1 MSTPDELLQQYQGQ
15 IVPRSFNAGFVT
27 LSYIISLIGAAAT
40 LELMNRRTSRNGY
53 FNHFLLVSSS
63 ITMGGIA
70 IWCMHYIG
78 NRAIELAD
86 GQLELQIAYS
96 GGFTALSFFIPIMV
110 LLLAFVAAGTN
121 QVSWYRIGDSGSL
134 AGGAICGSKWASR
147 FTPYVARLCTTRG
160 NASIANFTC
169 IYSTAN
175 VVGSVLIAMAASTAA
190 LSLFFL
196 FRASWT
202 GSWWKRGICAVLLAG
217 AVSGMHWCAST
228 GTEYRLV
235 RLSSGTSPLSRNT
248 TVIVVICLS
257 VGASLTLA
265 ATAIWTAHVMRKTA
279 TKAQQIILAAAIF
292 DRAGRILVTPDGLL
306 PSEKVTDTY
315 IERRHDDVFNVANP
329 LFHWMFRV
337 SRNWS
342 GVSSVIDNMA
352 DHLADLPRNRR
363 DGRVRLI
370 DEDGQLVDNYDVVF
384 RELFCLAAKGLADK
398 TREQLANV
406 GILWDEILPTGAL
419 APRPASPIAKDRPRS
434 ETAREKSM
442 EDAAE
447 KGEGWRSGHEY
458 SRGSLMFLVRR
469 LDKSRDVERLEA
481 AGYRFADVNQIS
493 HIISSN
499 MQIKAQNVDSKLMDM
514 AAFAEEK
521 TMMEPGVHMGF
532 FGVQA
537 RVGGGFDIVV
547 RRGARNLLPTVQMS
561 EEPLESWQLDLI
573 RQLDGLR
580 VTAICSNLKESK
592 RVSPALS
599 LFASKIAKSVEI
611 LRALV
616 KSPIFDE
623 ATLTARVVQVPCRAP
638 FGSSSANNC
647 TMISLR
653 VVIPIHIN
661 ILSPHYDL
669 MPLSFF
675 KVQQLVYK
683 DSPQHIDFAR
693 SIHRELAPI
702 VNARNPQAALPS
714 SRRNKPTPSSAR
726 HRFFGHTRS
735 SASGHSVDDDGNSI
749 PTKIRT
755 KSSATSTHSVST
767 LLRTRAESD
776 RRLDDTLSDR
786 SLVPKTDNQQQSTL
800 GGIMVS
806 QEITVNCEVER
817 AAQSYR
823 EPAQSGSK
831 GHARG
836 ESTKMHTSD
845 SSVME
850 MQPVAHRDQE
860 VHVGLTL
867 GSATIESHKSS
878 EVVSFVDELFAVCVG
893 NRQGV

>member
-27 LSYIISLIGAAAT
+27 LSYIVSLIGAAAT
-40 LELMNRRTSRNGY
+40 FELMNRRTSRNGY

-63 ITMGGIA
+63 ITMGVLLYG
-70 IWCMHYIG
+70 HYIG

-96 GGFTALSFFIPIMV
+96 AGFTALSFFIPIMV

-121 QVSWYRIGDSGSL
+121 QVSWYRIGGGGSL
-134 AGGAICGSKWASR
+134 AGGAICGMH
-147 FTPYVARLCTTRG
+147 YLG

-169 IYSTAN
+169 VYSTAN

-202 GSWWKRGICAVLLAG
+202 GSWWKRGICAVVLAG

-228 GTEYRLV
+228 GTEYRLI

-279 TKAQQIILAAAIF
+279 TKAQQIVLAAAIF

-315 IERRHDDVFNVANP
+315 IERTHDDVFNVANP
-329 LFHWMFRV
+329 LFHWMYRV
-337 SRNWS
+337 SRNWA
-342 GVSSVIDNMA
+342 GVSSMIDNMA
-352 DHLADLPRNRR
+352 DHLAHLPRNRK
-363 DGRVRLI
+363 DGRARLI

-384 RELFCLAAKGLADK
+384 RELFCLAAQGLAEK

-419 APRPASPIAKDRPRS
+419 APRPVSPSVKDRPKS
-434 ETAREKSM
+434 GTPTEKSM

-447 KGEGWRSGHEY
+447 KGEGWRSRHEY

-469 LDKSRDVERLEA
+469 LDRPRDVEKLEA
-481 AGYRFADVNQIS
+481 AGYRFADVNQVS
-493 HIISSN
+493 HIISSS

-561 EEPLESWQLDLI
+561 EDPMESWQLDLI

-580 VTAICSNLKESK
+580 VTTLCSNMKASE

-599 LFASKIAKSVEI
+599 LFASKISKSIEL

-616 KSPIFDE
+616 KNPIFDE

-638 FGSSSANNC
+638 FGSSSANSC

-653 VVIPIHIN
+653 VVIPIHVN
-661 ILSPHYDL
+661 VSSPHCDL

-702 VNARNPQAALPS
+702 VNARNPQASSPS
-714 SRRNKPTPSSAR
+714 SRHNKPEPFSARYKFFRHSASSSADQ
-726 HRFFGHTRS
+726 
-735 SASGHSVDDDGNSI
+735 AVDGNGGSI
-749 PTKIRT
+749 PTMTRT
-755 KSSATSTHSVST
+755 KSSGDSIYSVSA
-767 LLRTRAESD
+767 LKLWTRAESE
-776 RRLDDTLSDR
+776 RRMDDTLPDR
-786 SLVPKTDNQQQSTL
+786 SFVPKMDSQEPSTL

-806 QEITVNCEVER
+806 QEISVVREVER

-823 EPAQSGSK
+823 KKASHSDNNK
-831 GHARG
+831 VHARRD
-836 ESTKMHTSD
+836 STKKPTTD

-850 MQPVAHRDQE
+850 MQPVARRDQE
-860 VHVGLTL
+860 IHVGLTL
-867 GSATIESHKSS
+867 GSATVESHKSG
-878 EVVSFVDELFAVCVG
+878 EVVSFVDDLFAVCVG
-893 NRQGV
+893 NRHGV

>member
-1 MSTPDELLQQYQGQ
+1 MPANPTNVLA
-15 IVPRSFNAGFVT
+15 V
-27 LSYIISLIGAAAT
+27 
-40 LELMNRRTSRNGY
+40 
-53 FNHFLLVSSS
+53 
-63 ITMGGIA
+63 
-70 IWCMHYIG
+70 HY
-78 NRAIELAD
+78 L
-86 GQLELQIAYS
+86 
-96 GGFTALSFFIPIMV
+96 
-110 LLLAFVAAGTN
+110 
-121 QVSWYRIGDSGSL
+121 
-134 AGGAICGSKWASR
+134 
-147 FTPYVARLCTTRG
+147 G

-169 IYSTAN
+169 VYSTAN

-202 GSWWKRGICAVLLAG
+202 GSWWKRGICAVVLAG

-228 GTEYRLV
+228 GTEYRLI

-279 TKAQQIILAAAIF
+279 TKAQQIVLAAAIF

-315 IERRHDDVFNVANP
+315 IERTHDDVFNVANP
-329 LFHWMFRV
+329 LFHWMYRV
-337 SRNWS
+337 SRNWA
-342 GVSSVIDNMA
+342 GVSSMIDNMA
-352 DHLADLPRNRR
+352 DHLAHLPRNRK
-363 DGRVRLI
+363 DGRARLI
-370 DEDGQLVDNYDVVF
+370 DDDGQLVDNYDVVF
-384 RELFCLAAKGLADK
+384 RELFCLAAQGLAEK

-419 APRPASPIAKDRPRS
+419 APRPVPPSVKDRPKS
-434 ETAREKSM
+434 GTPTEKSM

-447 KGEGWRSGHEY
+447 KGEGWRSRHEY

-469 LDKSRDVERLEA
+469 LDRSRDVEKLEA
-481 AGYRFADVNQIS
+481 AGYRFADVNQVS
-493 HIISSN
+493 HIIGSS
-499 MQIKAQNVDSKLMDM
+499 MQIKAQNLDSKLMDM

-547 RRGARNLLPTVQMS
+547 TRGARNLLPTVRMS
-561 EEPLESWQLDLI
+561 EDPIESWQLDLI

-580 VTAICSNLKESK
+580 VTTLCSNMKASE

-599 LFASKIAKSVEI
+599 LFASKISKSIEL
-611 LRALV
+611 LRALI
-616 KSPIFDE
+616 KNPIFDE

-638 FGSSSANNC
+638 FGSSSANFC

-653 VVIPIHIN
+653 VVIPIHVN
-661 ILSPHYDL
+661 VLSPHCDL

-702 VNARNPQAALPS
+702 VNARNPQTSSPS
-714 SRRNKPTPSSAR
+714 SRYNKPEPFSAR
-726 HRFFGHTRS
+726 YKFFRH
-735 SASGHSVDDDGNSI
+735 SGSQAADQAVDGNGGSI
-749 PTKIRT
+749 PTMTRT
-755 KSSATSTHSVST
+755 KSSGDSIYSVSALKLWT
-767 LLRTRAESD
+767 RTESE
-776 RRLDDTLSDR
+776 RRMDDILPER
-786 SLVPKTDNQQQSTL
+786 SLPSKMDSQEPSTL

-806 QEITVNCEVER
+806 QEISVVREVER

-823 EPAQSGSK
+823 KKASQSDNK
-831 GHARG
+831 THARRD
-836 ESTKMHTSD
+836 STKKPTTD
-845 SSVME
+845 SSGME
-850 MQPVAHRDQE
+850 MQPVARRDQE
-860 VHVGLTL
+860 IHVGLTL
-867 GSATIESHKSS
+867 GSAIVESHKSG
-878 EVVSFVDELFAVCVG
+878 EVVSFVDDLFAECVG
-893 NRQGV
+893 NRHGV

>member
-40 LELMNRRTSRNGY
+40 LELMNRRTSRNGF

-96 GGFTALSFFIPIMV
+96 AGFTALSFFIPIMV

-121 QVSWYRIGDSGSL
+121 QVSWYRIGGGGSL
-134 AGGAICGSKWASR
+134 AGGAICGMH
-147 FTPYVARLCTTRG
+147 YLG

-169 IYSTAN
+169 VYSTAN

-202 GSWWKRGICAVLLAG
+202 GSWWKRGICAVVLAG
-217 AVSGMHWCAST
+217 AVSGMHWCASM
-228 GTEYRLV
+228 GTEYRLD
-235 RLSSGTSPLSRNT
+235 RLNSGTNPLSRNT

-279 TKAQQIILAAAIF
+279 TKAQQIVLAAAVF

-315 IERRHDDVFNVANP
+315 IERTHDDVFNVANP
-329 LFHWMFRV
+329 LFHWMYRV

-342 GVSSVIDNMA
+342 GVSGLIDNMA
-352 DHLADLPRNRR
+352 DHLAGLPRNRKDSR
-363 DGRVRLI
+363 ARLI
-370 DEDGQLVDNYDVVF
+370 DEDGRLVDNYDVVF
-384 RELFCLAAKGLADK
+384 RELFCLAAQGLAEK

-406 GILWDEILPTGAL
+406 GILWDEILPY
-419 APRPASPIAKDRPRS
+419 RS
-434 ETAREKSM
+434 ETATEKSM

-447 KGEGWRSGHEY
+447 KGEGWRSRHEY

-469 LDKSRDVERLEA
+469 LDKSRDVEKLEA
-481 AGYRFADVNQIS
+481 AGYRFADVSQVS
-493 HIISSN
+493 HIISSS
-499 MQIKAQNVDSKLMDM
+499 MQIKSQNVDSKLMDM

-561 EEPLESWQLDLI
+561 EEPLEPWQLDFV
-573 RQLDGLR
+573 RRLDGLR
-580 VTAICSNLKESK
+580 VTTLVSNLKESK
-592 RVSPALS
+592 RVTPALS
-599 LFASKIAKSVEI
+599 LFAIKTAKSVEI

-616 KSPIFDE
+616 KNPIFDE

-638 FGSSSANNC
+638 FGSSSANSC
-647 TMISLR
+647 TMISLK
-653 VVIPIHIN
+653 VVIPIHVN
-661 ILSPHYDL
+661 VLSPHCDL

-702 VNARNPQAALPS
+702 VNARNPHATSPS
-714 SRRNKPTPSSAR
+714 SRRNKFFR
-726 HRFFGHTRS
+726 HPIS
-735 SASGHSVDDDGNSI
+735 SASDHSVNDHGHSI
-749 PTKIRT
+749 PTKTRT
-755 KSSATSTHSVST
+755 KSIAASTSSAST
-767 LLRTRAESD
+767 LLWTKVEAE
-776 RRLDDTLSDR
+776 RRLGDTPSDR
-786 SLVPKTDNQQQSTL
+786 SLVPKTDSQEPSAL

-806 QEITVNCEVER
+806 QEIKVVREVER
-817 AAQSYR
+817 AAQS
-823 EPAQSGSK
+823 AQSESK

-836 ESTKMHTSD
+836 DSSKKHASD

-850 MQPVAHRDQE
+850 MQPVARRDPE
-860 VHVGLTL
+860 IHVGLKF
-867 GSATIESHKSS
+867 GSATIESHKSG
-878 EVVSFVDELFAVCVG
+878 EAVSFVDDLFAVCVG
-893 NRQGV
+893 NRHGV

>member
-1 MSTPDELLQQYQGQ
+1 MTTTTTNMSTPDELLRQYQDQ

-40 LELMNRRTSRNGY
+40 LELMNRRTSRNGF

-86 GQLELQIAYS
+86 GQHELQIAYS
-96 GGFTALSFFIPIMV
+96 AGFTALSFFIPIMV

-121 QVSWYRIGDSGSL
+121 QVSWYRIGGGGCL
-134 AGGAICGSKWASR
+134 AGGAICGMH
-147 FTPYVARLCTTRG
+147 YLG
-160 NASIANFTC
+160 NASIANYTC
-169 IYSTAN
+169 VYSITN

-202 GSWWKRGICAVLLAG
+202 GSWWKRGICAVVLAG

-228 GTEYRLV
+228 GTEYRLD
-235 RLSSGTSPLSRNT
+235 RLSSGTNPLSRNT

-279 TKAQQIILAAAIF
+279 TKAQQIVLAAAIF

-315 IERRHDDVFNVANP
+315 IERTHDDMFNVANP

-342 GVSSVIDNMA
+342 GVSGVIGNMA
-352 DHLADLPRNRR
+352 DHLAELPRNKR
-363 DGRVRLI
+363 DGRARLI
-370 DEDGQLVDNYDVVF
+370 DEDGRLVDNYDVVF
-384 RELFCLAAKGLADK
+384 RELFCLAAQGLAEK
-398 TREQLANV
+398 TREQLVNV

-419 APRPASPIAKDRPRS
+419 APRPGSPAAKDRPRS
-434 ETAREKSM
+434 ATEKSV

-447 KGEGWRSGHEY
+447 KGEGWRSRHEC

-469 LDKSRDVERLEA
+469 LDKSRDVEKLEA
-481 AGYRFADVNQIS
+481 AGYRFADVNQVS
-493 HIISSN
+493 HIISSS

-514 AAFAEEK
+514 ATFAEEK
-521 TMMEPGVHMGF
+521 AMMEPGVHLGF

-537 RVGGGFDIVV
+537 RVGGGFDILV

-561 EEPLESWQLDLI
+561 EDPLEPWQLSLI
-573 RQLDGLR
+573 RQLDGMTIATLY
-580 VTAICSNLKESK
+580 ANLNESK
-592 RVSPALS
+592 RISSAHS
-599 LFASKIAKSVEI
+599 LFASQLSQSVES

-616 KSPIFDE
+616 TTPIFNE
-623 ATLTARVVQVPCRAP
+623 ATLTSKVVQVPCKAP
-638 FGSSSANNC
+638 FGSSAANTC

-653 VVIPIHIN
+653 AVMPIHVN
-661 ILSPHYDL
+661 VLSPHCDL

-702 VNARNPQAALPS
+702 VSARNPPTS
-714 SRRNKPTPSSAR
+714 SQLAGHNRPVSSSIRRK
-726 HRFFGHTRS
+726 FFGHSRS
-735 SASGHSVDDDGNSI
+735 SPSVDANGNSK
-749 PTKIRT
+749 PTKVRT
-755 KSSATSTHSVST
+755 KSSAGSTHSIST
-767 LLRTRAESD
+767 LKLWTRAESE
-776 RRLDDTLSDR
+776 RRPDDDSSDR
-786 SLVPKTDNQQQSTL
+786 SYVPKMDSQEPSTL

-806 QEITVNCEVER
+806 QEITVIREVER
-817 AAQSYR
+817 AAQSTI
-823 EPAQSGSK
+823 PHSK
-831 GHARG
+831 GHARR
-836 ESTKMHTSD
+836 ESSKKDTPD
-845 SSVME
+845 PSVME
-850 MQPVAHRDQE
+850 MQPVPRRDQE
-860 VHVGLTL
+860 IHVGLTL
-867 GSATIESHKSS
+867 GSATIESHKGS
-878 EVVSFVDELFAVCVG
+878 EVASFVDDLFAVCVG
-893 NRQGV
+893 NRHGV

>member
-1 MSTPDELLQQYQGQ
+1 
-15 IVPRSFNAGFVT
+15 
-27 LSYIISLIGAAAT
+27 
-40 LELMNRRTSRNGY
+40 
-53 FNHFLLVSSS
+53 
-63 ITMGGIA
+63 
-70 IWCMHYIG
+70 MHY
-78 NRAIELAD
+78 L
-86 GQLELQIAYS
+86 
-96 GGFTALSFFIPIMV
+96 
-110 LLLAFVAAGTN
+110 
-121 QVSWYRIGDSGSL
+121 
-134 AGGAICGSKWASR
+134 
-147 FTPYVARLCTTRG
+147 G

-169 IYSTAN
+169 VYSTAN

-202 GSWWKRGICAVLLAG
+202 GSWWKRGICAVVLAG

-228 GTEYRLV
+228 GTEYRLI

-279 TKAQQIILAAAIF
+279 TKAQQIVLAAAIF

-315 IERRHDDVFNVANP
+315 IERTHDDVFNVANP

-337 SRNWS
+337 SRNWA
-342 GVSSVIDNMA
+342 GVSSLIDNMA
-352 DHLADLPRNRR
+352 DHLAGLPRNRK
-363 DGRVRLI
+363 DGRARLI

-384 RELFCLAAKGLADK
+384 RELFCLAAQGLAEK

-419 APRPASPIAKDRPRS
+419 APRPVSPIVEDRPRS
-434 ETAREKSM
+434 GTSTEKSM

-447 KGEGWRSGHEY
+447 KGEGWRSRHEY

-469 LDKSRDVERLEA
+469 LDKSRDVEKLEA
-481 AGYRFADVNQIS
+481 AGFRFADVSQVS
-493 HIISSN
+493 HIISSS
-499 MQIKAQNVDSKLMDM
+499 MQIKAQNVDSKLIDM

-547 RRGARNLLPTVQMS
+547 RRGARNLLPTVRMS
-561 EEPLESWQLDLI
+561 EDPMESWQLDLI

-580 VTAICSNLKESK
+580 VTTLCSNMKESK

-599 LFASKIAKSVEI
+599 LFASKISKSIEA
-611 LRALV
+611 LRTLI

-623 ATLTARVVQVPCRAP
+623 ATLTAKVVQVPCRAP
-638 FGSSSANNC
+638 FGSSSANSC

-653 VVIPIHIN
+653 VVIPIHVN
-661 ILSPHYDL
+661 VLSPHCDL

-702 VNARNPQAALPS
+702 VSARNPQASLPS
-714 SRRNKPTPSSAR
+714 SRHNKPAPSSTR
-726 HRFFGHTRS
+726 HKLFGHSRS
-735 SASGHSVDDDGNSI
+735 STADQAVDANGDSI
-749 PTKIRT
+749 PTKTRS
-755 KSSATSTHSVST
+755 KSSGGSIHSIST
-767 LLRTRAESD
+767 LKLWTRAESE
-776 RRLDDTLSDR
+776 RRLDNAQPDR
-786 SLVPKTDNQQQSTL
+786 SFAPKMDSQEPSTL

-806 QEITVNCEVER
+806 QEISVVREVER

-823 EPAQSGSK
+823 NKASQPDSK
-831 GHARG
+831 SHARRD
-836 ESTKMHTSD
+836 STKKPTAD

-850 MQPVAHRDQE
+850 MQPVTCRDQE
-860 VHVGLTL
+860 IHVGLTL
-867 GSATIESHKSS
+867 GSATVESLKSG
-878 EVVSFVDELFAVCVG
+878 EVVSFVDDLFAVCVG
-893 NRQGV
+893 NRYGV

>member
-15 IVPRSFNAGFVT
+15 IIPRSFNAGFVT

-40 LELMNRRTSRNGY
+40 LELMNRRTSRNGF

-70 IWCMHYIG
+70 IWCMDLRLTRYRKHYIG

-96 GGFTALSFFIPIMV
+96 AGFTALSFFIPIMV

-121 QVSWYRIGDSGSL
+121 QVSWYRIGGGGSL
-134 AGGAICGSKWASR
+134 AGGAICGMH
-147 FTPYVARLCTTRG
+147 YLG

-169 IYSTAN
+169 VYSTAN

-202 GSWWKRGICAVLLAG
+202 GSWWKRGICAVVLAG
-217 AVSGMHWCAST
+217 AVSGMHWCASM

-279 TKAQQIILAAAIF
+279 TKAQQIVLAAAIF
-292 DRAGRILVTPDGLL
+292 DRTGRILVTPDGLL

-315 IERRHDDVFNVANP
+315 IERTHDDVFNVANP
-329 LFHWMFRV
+329 LFHWMYRV

-342 GVSSVIDNMA
+342 GVSGLIDNMA
-352 DHLADLPRNRR
+352 DHLACLPRNRK
-363 DGRVRLI
+363 DGRARLI
-370 DEDGQLVDNYDVVF
+370 DEDGRLVDNYDVVF
-384 RELFCLAAKGLADK
+384 RELFCLAAKGLAEK

-419 APRPASPIAKDRPRS
+419 APRPASPVSRDRPQS
-434 ETAREKSM
+434 ETATEKSL
-442 EDAAE
+442 EDSAE
-447 KGEGWRSGHEY
+447 KGEGWRSRHEY

-469 LDKSRDVERLEA
+469 LDKARDVEKLEA
-481 AGYRFADVNQIS
+481 AGYRFADVSQVS
-493 HIISSN
+493 HIISSS
-499 MQIKAQNVDSKLMDM
+499 MQIKSQNVNLKLLDM
-514 AAFAEEK
+514 AAVAEEK
-521 TMMEPGVHMGF
+521 AMMEPGVHMGF

-561 EEPLESWQLDLI
+561 EEPLESWQLDFV
-573 RQLDGLR
+573 RRLDGLR
-580 VTAICSNLKESK
+580 VTTLVSNLKESK

-599 LFASKIAKSVEI
+599 LFAIKISKSVEA

-616 KSPIFDE
+616 KNPIFDE

-638 FGSSSANNC
+638 FGSSSANSC
-647 TMISLR
+647 TMISLK
-653 VVIPIHIN
+653 VVIPIHVN
-661 ILSPHYDL
+661 VLSPHCDL

-702 VNARNPQAALPS
+702 VNVRNPQSSSPG
-714 SRRNKPTPSSAR
+714 SRRNKLFR
-726 HRFFGHTRS
+726 HPKS
-735 SASGHSVDDDGNSI
+735 SASDHSVDDNGHSI
-749 PTKIRT
+749 PTKTRT
-755 KSSATSTHSVST
+755 KSSAASIHSGST
-767 LLRTRAESD
+767 LLWTRAEAE

-786 SLVPKTDNQQQSTL
+786 SLVPKTDSQEPSTL

-806 QEITVNCEVER
+806 QEISVIREVER
-817 AAQSYR
+817 AAQDYR
-823 EPAQSGSK
+823 ESAQFDSK
-831 GHARG
+831 DHARG
-836 ESTKMHTSD
+836 DSSKTHASD

-850 MQPVAHRDQE
+850 MQPVARRDPE
-860 VHVGLTL
+860 IHVGLKF
-867 GSATIESHKSS
+867 GSATIESHKSG
-878 EVVSFVDELFAVCVG
+878 EAVSFVDDLFAVCVG
-893 NRQGV
+893 NRHGV